1 MTDKALSAVKA
12 YFNYQRCKVG
22 NGYASESMTAKLG
35 NNSTGGGNFGSSVP
49 KGVRMTDAGFLE
61 FINRISLALD
71 ALKVSNER
79 AYNYLCLRYDHG
91 LKHKEIPGLMQCSPA
106 TCDRLHSLAI
116 VIIKN
121 NI

>member
-1 MTDKALSAVKA
+1 
-12 YFNYQRCKVG
+12 
-22 NGYASESMTAKLG
+22 MTAKLE

-71 ALKVSNER
+71 VLKVSNER
-79 AYNYLCLRYDHG
+79 AHNYLCLRYENG
-91 LKHKEIPGLMQCSPA
+91 LKHQEIPRLMQCSSR
-106 TCDRLHSLAI
+106 TCDRLYSSAI
-116 VIIKN
+116 VIINN